1 MKNGPQH
8 AVGEAVVIFLNVG
21 LRQIDQDVGHL
32 VDVHGPRFA
41 GLLVGD
47 LAAPAKPQAISI
59 FERSHRHSAGEWGAA
74 GSGTATPVRDYDQAA
89 PIWRSPSEWV
99 DGWRGLRH
107 SGPGRK
113 ARRNPLRRGPE
124 RQWDQRV
131 SAARRPIMGLSFS
144 SAHRRLQA
152 ASRTR
157 RACFPHI

>member
-59 FERSHRHSAGEWGAA
+59 FERSSRHRHSAGEWGA
-74 GSGTATPVRDYDQAA
+74 GRIGNRDPVRDYDQAGA
-89 PIWRSPSEWV
+89 
-99 DGWRGLRH
+99 H
-107 SGPGRK
+107 M
-113 ARRNPLRRGPE
+113 A
-124 RQWDQRV
+124 V
-131 SAARRPIMGLSFS
+131 SVRMG
-144 SAHRRLQA
+144 
-152 ASRTR
+152 
-157 RACFPHI
+157 